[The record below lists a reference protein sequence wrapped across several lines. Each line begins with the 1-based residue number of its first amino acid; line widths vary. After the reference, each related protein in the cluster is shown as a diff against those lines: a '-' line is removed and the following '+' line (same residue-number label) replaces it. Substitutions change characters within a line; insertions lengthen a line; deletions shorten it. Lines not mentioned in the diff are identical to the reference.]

1 MLQFLSEENNFQHN
15 ELGSLVSSKSYQW
28 QFLFIYF
35 CLFAF
40 GITECIDLNI
50 SKYNQSIAVL
60 SFVVILI
67 NPPIIFPS
75 ISNGSLFTL
84 APESFW

>member
-1 MLQFLSEENNFQHN
+1 MNWFLSLFQK
-15 ELGSLVSSKSYQW
+15 LPVAIFIYI
-28 QFLFIYF
+28 FLFVCF
-35 CLFAF
+35 S
-40 GITECIDLNI
+40 ITECIDLNI

-75 ISNGSLFTL
+75 TSNGNLFTL
-84 APESFW
+84 APESFWYETNEL